1 LIKGNVVPHLL
12 VFILLLAI
20 ALALDASRNAKN
32 KGDGDIGGQ
41 LFFIVTG
48 LVSMTLLFN
57 GTIAGKAVFL

>member
-1 LIKGNVVPHLL
+1 MINGNVVPPFL

-32 KGDGDIGGQ
+32 KGEGDVGGQ

-57 GTIAGKAVFL
+57 GTIAGKAVLL